1 MGGRNSLAGGRG
13 LQWRNA
19 VAKGTHRPWPAING
33 ATMSLPAAG
42 IILLFLVV
50 FGVLNRIEFGRFD

>member
-1 MGGRNSLAGGRG
+1 
-13 LQWRNA
+13 
-19 VAKGTHRPWPAING
+19 
-33 ATMSLPAAG
+33 MSLPAVG